1 MRFLNDCYLI
11 TVGPSLI
18 TEASFVELPTLIA
31 IVVSCIVAGLFAVL
45 LLMFCRCKRK
55 QSKESAKAKEYDI
68 DSIHPSIVAQQNQA
82 PPPYYSASSLENKA
96 LEHSMDLAMDQN
108 TALYAS
114 QQTYGYHQ
122 QNTMMPQVQQND
134 CKCPISTSLCLDSQ
148 FTIVHYSSQ
157 GPTWVT
163 WRTRTPTRTTAEA

>member
-1 MRFLNDCYLI
+1 MSIDHLYDRDPNLNQISPSFL
-11 TVGPSLI
+11 VGPSLI
-18 TEASFVELPTLIA
+18 QEAAFVELPTLIA

-108 TALYAS
+108 QALYAS

-122 QNTMMPQVQQND
+122 QNAMMPQVPQND
-134 CKCPISTSLCLDSQ
+134 CKYPTIPPSKTQILTSNLLPPS
-148 FTIVHYSSQ
+148 
-157 GPTWVT
+157 
-163 WRTRTPTRTTAEA
+163 